1 MAARKKDTPNV
12 SEYTQIGN
20 VRSSRI
26 GLGTWAMGGVQ
37 WGGADDD
44 ESVRTIQAA
53 LDLGITL
60 IDTAPAYGFGHSE
73 SVIGRAIAER
83 GRRDEVVLATKVGL
97 EQRGQSLFRNS
108 TRKQIFEEIE
118 LSLRRLRTDY
128 IDLYQVHW
136 PDLVTPFEETAKAL
150 LDLQQ
155 AGKIRAIGVSN
166 YSIEAMERFRRVAP
180 LASAQ
185 PPLNLFER
193 QAQQDILPWCQ
204 ENAVATLTYGALCR
218 GLLSGAINQNT
229 KFKGDDLRKTDPKF
243 RPPRFEHYLRAV
255 NLLERYARER
265 YGKSVL
271 VLAVRWVLDQP
282 GVSVALWGATHPSE
296 LDPLNDIIGW
306 HLDGKAGAHIDE
318 VLTQTIK
325 EPVGPEFMA
334 PPEHPPDKG
343 TAAGA

>member
-1 MAARKKDTPNV
+1 MAVKKKDTPSNPTV
-12 SEYTQIGN
+12 SEYTQIGD

-26 GLGTWAMGGVQ
+26 GLGTWAMGGFQ

-44 ESVRTIQAA
+44 ELVRTIQAA
-53 LDLGITL
+53 LDLRITL

-73 SVIGRAIAER
+73 SVVGRAIAER

-97 EQRGQSLFRNS
+97 EQRGECLFRNS

-118 LSLRRLRTDY
+118 LSLQRLR
-128 IDLYQVHW
+128 
-136 PDLVTPFEETAKAL
+136 
-150 LDLQQ
+150 
-155 AGKIRAIGVSN
+155 N

-180 LASAQ
+180 LASTQ

-193 QAQQDILPWCQ
+193 QAQRDILPWCR

-255 NLLERYARER
+255 NLLEQYARER

-282 GVSVALWGATHPSE
+282 GVSVALWGASHPIE
-296 LDPLNDIIGW
+296 LDPLNEILGW
-306 HLDGKAGAHIDE
+306 HLDEEARAHIDE
-318 VLTQTIK
+318 VLAQSIK
-325 EPVGPEFMA
+325 DPVGPEFVA
-334 PPEHPPDKG
+334 PPEHAPD
-343 TAAGA
+343 AAA

>member
-1 MAARKKDTPNV
+1 MTARIKDTP
-12 SEYTQIGN
+12 SGSSTAPEYAQIGDI
-20 VRSSRI
+20 RSSRI
-26 GLGTWAMGGVQ
+26 GLGTWAMGGFQ

-97 EQRGQSLFRNS
+97 EQRGMSLFRNS

-128 IDLYQVHW
+128 IDLYMIHW
-136 PDLVTPFEETAKAL
+136 PDLDTPYEETAKAL

-180 LASAQ
+180 LASDQ

-193 QAQQDILPWCQ
+193 QAQREVLPWCLA
-204 ENAVATLTYGALCR
+204 NGVATLTYGALCR

-243 RPPRFEHYLRAV
+243 QPPRFEQYLKAV

-271 VLAVRWVLDQP
+271 ALAIRWVLDQP
-282 GVSVALWGATHPSE
+282 GVSVALWGASHPGE
-296 LDPLNDIIGW
+296 LDPLKDILGW
-306 HLDGKAGAHIDE
+306 HLDDGARAHIDE
-318 VLTQTIK
+318 VLAQSIK
-325 EPVGPEFMA
+325 DPVGPEFMA
-334 PPEHPPDKG
+334 PPEHAPD
-343 TAAGA
+343 AAA